1 MTRSETPLS
10 PKKIPAFA
18 YVVGGLSFIPL
29 FGIVF
34 GVIAIIWGII
44 ALTRGGRNLAIVGA
58 IGIGVGSLPFG
69 YLFYLSSQKGGVVDD
84 LNAQMAQGMLNQA
97 VLAVEF
103 YKVQH
108 GEYPESLEVLRKSLP
123 KGSFIFLQDT
133 RVRVPENPPRDFY
146 YKRIGTN
153 HYYLRGVAPDGRPFS
168 RGALVPQVE
177 TSGTDLGLL
186 TDIPDPLPDDS
197 Q

>member
-1 MTRSETPLS
+1 
-10 PKKIPAFA
+10 
-18 YVVGGLSFIPL
+18 
-29 FGIVF
+29 
-34 GVIAIIWGII
+34 
-44 ALTRGGRNLAIVGA
+44 
-58 IGIGVGSLPFG
+58 
-69 YLFYLSSQKGGVVDD
+69 
-84 LNAQMAQGMLNQA
+84 MLNQA